1 MTNFVPAILYYDYTL
16 TLGDEIDYFWN
27 TAKMSLVSTLFVLNR
42 YLGLLGPIPVIVEF
56 FMTLPPL
63 VSVISIAVGGSTL
76 SYLVQRFVDLH
87 DFQKYHCTHNN
98 LICTIQLPPITAVPS
113 VLRHGQPSNHS
124 LYVQNVL
131 LLSTHH

>member
-63 VSVISIAVGGSTL
+63 VSIISIAVGGSTL

-113 VLRHGQPSNHS
+113 VLRHSQPSGHS

>member
-63 VSVISIAVGGSTL
+63 VSIISIAVGGSTL
-76 SYLVQRFVDLH
+76 SYLVQRFVDLY
-87 DFQKYHCTHNN
+87 DFQKIS
-98 LICTIQLPPITAVPS
+98 L
-113 VLRHGQPSNHS
+113 HS
-124 LYVQNVL
+124 
-131 LLSTHH
+131 